1 MKRALLVLSIAFPF
15 CALSELRKDNTPPAI
30 TVYTQFDHPYSAI
43 SMDTMREELGAIM
56 RSLGLHFTWRDL
68 SGSYGNEVSV
78 ELVVVFFKGSCE
90 MDSAMKGSGE
100 TGALGWTHMSDGA
113 ILPFSDIDC
122 DKIRR
127 FISPEVESLDRTDRD
142 LAYGRAVG
150 RVLAHELY
158 HVLTNTTKHAPWGV
172 AKAYYTSQDL
182 VATQFEFQEKD
193 TKALRSGK
201 LKLLLR
207 NRRPPA
213 LGFSSKH

>member
-1 MKRALLVLSIAFPF
+1 MKRALLVLSLAFPF
-15 CALSELRKDNTPPAI
+15 CALSELKEDNTPPAI
-30 TVYTQFDHPYSAI
+30 TVYTQFNHPYSAI
-43 SMDTMREELGAIM
+43 SMDTMREELGVIM
-56 RSLGLHFTWRDL
+56 RPLGLDFTWRDL
-68 SGSYGNEVSV
+68 NSSHGNEVSV
-78 ELVVVFFKGSCE
+78 ELVVVTFKGSCE
-90 MDSAMKGSGE
+90 MDGGMRVNGE

-127 FISPEVESLDRTDRD
+127 FISPEVKNLDKADRD

-158 HVLTNTTKHAPWGV
+158 HIFTNTTKHASWGV
-172 AKAYYTSQDL
+172 AKAYYTSKDL

-201 LKLLLR
+201 LKPLLR
-207 NRRPPA
+207 NRRPA
-213 LGFSSKH
+213 VLGFSSRQ